1 MNQHDDIDD
10 EDGWECPTCLRP
22 MQDEHDYEC
31 GTCEAKAS
39 EHIRVTTMCKLLRA
53 SQTRESCLIV
63 ERDRLRDRLAAM
75 QAELEA
81 AKRKNNSI
89 ARWIENNCADG
100 LIDSMPLVDQI
111 NSIYERQLG
120 KAEKAKRQLTSER
133 ALADR
138 LAALLH
144 QLHRDAYGGQQA
156 DPQCDC
162 CDCEYLRPIDDALAA
177 WKEARSE

>member
-63 ERDRLRDRLAAM
+63 ERDRL
-75 QAELEA
+75 
-81 AKRKNNSI
+81 
-89 ARWIENNCADG
+89 
-100 LIDSMPLVDQI
+100 
-111 NSIYERQLG
+111 
-120 KAEKAKRQLTSER
+120 KRQLDAER

-138 LAALLH
+138 LAMSVQTLRVMLNALTDGHGNELGAES
-144 QLHRDAYGGQQA
+144 LKRWK
-156 DPQCDC
+156 
-162 CDCEYLRPIDDALAA
+162 AA
-177 WKEARSE
+177 RAGNRKPSKGE